1 MTISEFINKVGFK
14 VKNEDVEKVNGTI
27 SDIKSTATKILGAI
41 GIGFSLTQINQMV
54 EEFGRVNNQIRN
66 STAALGDQKEIQE
79 QILKSAEQTRSSYEL
94 TAGTVS
100 NLVKGNK
107 ELFGNVDEAVKFNN
121 AATML
126 FKTAGKTNEDIAGL
140 MEAINKSFQKGYV
153 DSETISQMLERSPE
167 AVELLNKQLG
177 TTSDKLEE
185 MASSGAMTVAD
196 LKAAFVDNAEE
207 IEKNFANVQYT
218 VSDALLVIRN
228 KWGFWLSDMDQTL
241 GVTKTISKVMVSGFN
256 AIMNVLNKVKTGL
269 GWLAEKLGGSEN
281 LLKLLTI
288 TAGALFIAFNFSK
301 IVSGFNKIMSAL
313 GKVQLKTLAIAAVF
327 IVLALIVED
336 FIAFMKGEDS
346 LFGTLLEKS
355 GVDCEKFRENVKQI
369 WENIKTV
376 LAAIWEGIVNVGVPI
391 FESLWKT
398 MKTIFESIGNTLTSI
413 FPKLGELMD
422 QLASGKVNTDDWI
435 KVGEGIA
442 KVAAVILGLVAAW
455 KAFNVIMG
463 IAKAVMVAYNVVQ
476 GICNAIMMASPITWI
491 VMAIV
496 ALIAVIVLLIA
507 NWDKVAAAAKK
518 CWDWICEAF
527 SNVAEWFMTNVVDPV
542 VTFFQG
548 LWDSIVSIF
557 SGVVEW
563 FSGIFSAA
571 WEGIKSIFSA
581 VGGFF
586 QGIWDTIKN
595 IFTSIGQSIADGVS
609 GAFKATVNA
618 VIGFAE
624 KIINGFIGGINK
636 AIGLINKIPGVNI
649 PKISTVNIP
658 KLAEGGYVQANKPQ
672 MAIIGDNKH
681 EGEIV
686 SPISKMKEAMY
697 DVMKMFSSAYKPV
710 QATQALVQPHK
721 NFVITQNI
729 EFNNEFNG
737 DTAIQRSASSAMDK
751 SAKDVTAQLA
761 RGLAYAR

>member
-1 MTISEFINKVGFK
+1 MTISEFINKIGFK

-27 SDIKSTATKILGAI
+27 SDIKSTATKLLGAI

-54 EEFGRVNNQIRN
+54 EEFGRVNNQIKN
-66 STAALGDQKEIQE
+66 STAALGDQREIQE
-79 QILKSAEQTRSSYEL
+79 QILKSAEKTRSSYEL

-107 ELFGNVDEAVKFNN
+107 ELFANVDEAVQFNN

-153 DSETISQMLERSPE
+153 DSETISQLLERSPE

-185 MASSGAMTVAD
+185 LASSGTMKVSD
-196 LKAAFVDNAEE
+196 LKAAFVDNAAE
-207 IEKNFANVQYT
+207 IEKNFGNVQYT
-218 VSDALLVIRN
+218 ISDALLHIRN

-241 GVTKTISKVMVSGFN
+241 GVTKSISKVMVSGFN

-281 LLKLLTI
+281 LLKLLVI
-288 TAGALFIAFNFSK
+288 TAGALVIAFNFSK
-301 IVSGFNKIMSAL
+301 IVSGFKKLMSAVGGL
-313 GKVQLKTLAIAAVF
+313 NLKLLAIAAVII
-327 IVLALIVED
+327 IVALLVED
-336 FIAFMKGEDS
+336 FINFMQGNDS
-346 LFGTLLEKS
+346 LLGSMLEKA
-355 GVDCEKFRENVKQI
+355 GVDCDALRETIIGAWNAIKDKLGVLWEGVKEAGSAIWARIKEAAVAIFEALKAFWDKWGSTIIATFQKIFGFIGDIFNAFIDVVIGIVNFIGAIFKGDWAAAWQAIQDIFVGIWNAIVAFIQGVWEWIKLIFQI
-369 WENIKTV
+369 AWDFI
-376 LAAIWEGIVNVGVPI
+376 LGIIMAIWEGIKS
-391 FESLWKT
+391 F
-398 MKTIFESIGNTLTSI
+398 F
-413 FPKLGELMD
+413 LGIWE
-422 QLASGKVNTDDWI
+422 
-435 KVGEGIA
+435 
-442 KVAAVILGLVAAW
+442 
-455 KAFNVIMG
+455 
-463 IAKAVMVAYNVVQ
+463 
-476 GICNAIMMASPITWI
+476 
-491 VMAIV
+491 
-496 ALIAVIVLLIA
+496 
-507 NWDKVAAAAKK
+507 
-518 CWDWICEAF
+518 
-527 SNVAEWFMTNVVDPV
+527 
-542 VTFFQG
+542 
-548 LWDSIVSIF
+548 SIVSYFQGVWQSICDVF

-571 WEGIKSIFSA
+571 WEGIKNIFSA

-595 IFTSIGQSIADGVS
+595 IFVSIGQTIADGVS

-618 VIGFAE
+618 VIGFAQ
-624 KIINGFIGGINK
+624 KIINGFIGGINA

-658 KLAEGGYVQANKPQ
+658 KLAEGGYVKANKPQ
-672 MAIIGDNKH
+672 YAIIGDNKH

-686 SPISKMKEAMY
+686 SPVSKMKEAMY
-697 DVMKMFSSAYKPV
+697 DVLRMFSSVLRPTP
-710 QATQALVQPHK
+710 ATQATMQSPK
-721 NFVITQNI
+721 NYVVNQNVEI
-729 EFNNEFNG
+729 NNEFNG
-737 DTAIQRSASSAMDK
+737 DTAIQRKASSAMDK

>member
-14 VKNEDVEKVNGTI
+14 VKNEDVEKVNGAI
-27 SDIKSTATKILGAI
+27 SDIKDKATQILGAI
-41 GIGFSLTQINQMV
+41 GIGFSLVQINQMV

-66 STAALGDQKEIQE
+66 STAALGDQREIQE
-79 QILKSAEQTRSSYEL
+79 QILKSAEKTRSSYEL

-196 LKAAFVDNAEE
+196 LKAAFIDNAEE
-207 IEKNFANVQYT
+207 IEKNFGNVQYT
-218 VSDALLVIRN
+218 VSDALLHIRN
-228 KWGFWLSDMDQTL
+228 KWGFWLTDMDKTL
-241 GVTKTISKVMVSGFN
+241 SVTKTISKVMVSGFN

-281 LLKLLTI
+281 LLKLLVI
-288 TAGALFIAFNFSK
+288 TAGALVVAFNFSK
-301 IVSGFNKIMSAL
+301 IVSGFKKLMSAVGGL
-313 GKVQLKTLAIAAVF
+313 NLKLLAIAAVII
-327 IVLALIVED
+327 IVALLVED
-336 FIAFMKGEDS
+336 FINFMQGNDS
-346 LFGTLLEKS
+346 LLGSMLEKA
-355 GVDCEKFRENVKQI
+355 GVDCDALRETIIGAWNAIKDKLGVLWEGVKEAGSAIWVRIKEAAVAIFEALKAFWDKWGTTIIATFQKIFGFIGDIFNAFIDVVIGIVNFIGAIFKGDWAAAWQAIQDIFVGIWNAIVAFIQGVWEWIKLIFQI
-369 WENIKTV
+369 AWDFI
-376 LAAIWEGIVNVGVPI
+376 LGIIMAIWEGIKS
-391 FESLWKT
+391 F
-398 MKTIFESIGNTLTSI
+398 F
-413 FPKLGELMD
+413 LGIWE
-422 QLASGKVNTDDWI
+422 
-435 KVGEGIA
+435 
-442 KVAAVILGLVAAW
+442 
-455 KAFNVIMG
+455 
-463 IAKAVMVAYNVVQ
+463 
-476 GICNAIMMASPITWI
+476 
-491 VMAIV
+491 
-496 ALIAVIVLLIA
+496 
-507 NWDKVAAAAKK
+507 
-518 CWDWICEAF
+518 
-527 SNVAEWFMTNVVDPV
+527 
-542 VTFFQG
+542 
-548 LWDSIVSIF
+548 SIVSYFQGVWQSICDVF

-571 WEGIKSIFSA
+571 WEGIKNIFSA

-595 IFTSIGQSIADGVS
+595 IFVSIGQTIADGVS

-649 PKISTVNIP
+649 PKISTINIP
-658 KLAEGGYVQANKPQ
+658 KLAEGGYVKANKPQ

-686 SPISKMKEAMY
+686 SPVSKMKEALY
-697 DVMKMFSSAYKPV
+697 DVIKMFSSAYRPV

-737 DTAIQRSASSAMDK
+737 DTAIQRSASTVMDK

>member
-14 VKNEDVEKVNGTI
+14 VKNEDVEKVNGAI
-27 SDIKSTATKILGAI
+27 SDIKDKATQILGAI
-41 GIGFSLTQINQMV
+41 GIGFSLVQINQMV

-66 STAALGDQKEIQE
+66 STAALGDQREIQE
-79 QILKSAEQTRSSYEL
+79 QILKSAEKTRSSYEL

-196 LKAAFVDNAEE
+196 LKAAFIDNAEE
-207 IEKNFANVQYT
+207 IEKNFGNVQYT
-218 VSDALLVIRN
+218 VSDALLHIRN
-228 KWGFWLSDMDQTL
+228 KWGFWLTDMDQTL

-281 LLKLLTI
+281 LLKLLVI
-288 TAGALFIAFNFSK
+288 TAGALVVAFNFSK
-301 IVSGFNKIMSAL
+301 IVSGFKKLMSAVGGL
-313 GKVQLKTLAIAAVF
+313 NLKLLAIAAVII
-327 IVLALIVED
+327 IVALLVED
-336 FIAFMKGEDS
+336 FINFMQGNDS
-346 LFGTLLEKS
+346 LLGSMLEKAGIDCDALRQTIIS
-355 GVDCEKFRENVKQI
+355 AWEQIKDKLGVLWESVKEAGSLV
-369 WENIKTV
+369 WERIKE
-376 LAAIWEGIVNVGVPI
+376 AAESIFNALKAFWDKWGGTITATFQKLFGLWKEYFNAFLDVIIGIVDFIGAI
-391 FESLWKT
+391 FA
-398 MKTIFESIGNTLTSI
+398 G
-413 FPKLGELMD
+413 
-422 QLASGKVNTDDWI
+422 DW
-435 KVGEGIA
+435 E
-442 KVAAVILGLVAAW
+442 AAW
-455 KAFNVIMG
+455 QA
-463 IAKAVMVAYNVVQ
+463 
-476 GICNAIMMASPITWI
+476 ICDVFI
-491 VMAIV
+491 
-496 ALIAVIVLLIA
+496 
-507 NWDKVAAAAKK
+507 
-518 CWDWICEAF
+518 
-527 SNVAEWFMTNVVDPV
+527 
-542 VTFFQG
+542 G
-548 LWDSIVSIF
+548 LWDMIKAYIQMVWEWIKLIFQIAWDFILGIIQAIWAGISSFFLGIWESIVAYFQGVWQSICDVF

-571 WEGIKSIFSA
+571 WEGIKNIFSA

-595 IFTSIGQSIADGVS
+595 IFVSIGQTIADGVS

-649 PKISTVNIP
+649 PKISTINIP
-658 KLAEGGYVQANKPQ
+658 KLAEGGYVKANKPQ

-686 SPISKMKEAMY
+686 SPVSKMKEALY
-697 DVMKMFSSAYKPV
+697 DVIKMFSSAYRPV

-737 DTAIQRSASSAMDK
+737 DTAIQRSASTVMDK